1 MAPASPNHSESD
13 QEDIPSTQPRP
24 GRTAGARTWQDWE
37 NQVVVEKARD
47 HRIWETERT
56 NGGQGQ
62 VWVQIATELR
72 NEHSDFNREGKA
84 CQSRFNA
91 IMRDTEASLSSED
104 EGEEADELDEYSKTL
119 REVCRQRKGF
129 QQRRKLAT
137 QAIKAKMSADQTTG
151 EKYRLAALAG
161 MVPRGELSN
170 VTRGEGL
177 SQPVSAEIGN
187 ASQSRSPSNLNSD
200 LVPCRK
206 RARTGVDA
214 SSLDDVIST
223 LEAKDD
229 EYDKELEDVRREDKE
244 QHEELKEKLDCVVA
258 AVDRLADAIDRQ
270 TRQTLLI
277 VTNKLANN

>member
-1 MAPASPNHSESD
+1 MAPASSNHSESD
-13 QEDIPSTQPRP
+13 QEDIASTQSRP

-37 NQVVVEKARD
+37 NRVVVEKARE
-47 HRIWETERT
+47 HRIWEAERT

-72 NEHSDFNREGKA
+72 NEHSDFNRQGKA

-91 IMRDTEASLSSED
+91 IMRDVEASLSSED

-119 REVCRQRKGF
+119 REVCRQCKGF
-129 QQRRKLAT
+129 QQQRKLAT
-137 QAIKAKMSADQTTG
+137 QAVKAKMSADQTTG

-161 MVPRGELSN
+161 MVPRGELSDL
-170 VTRGEGL
+170 TRGEAL
-177 SQPVSAEIGN
+177 SQPVSAENGN
-187 ASQSRSPSNLNSD
+187 ASQSRSPSNSNSG
-200 LVPCRK
+200 LVPCCK

-277 VTNKLANN
+277 VTNKLAND